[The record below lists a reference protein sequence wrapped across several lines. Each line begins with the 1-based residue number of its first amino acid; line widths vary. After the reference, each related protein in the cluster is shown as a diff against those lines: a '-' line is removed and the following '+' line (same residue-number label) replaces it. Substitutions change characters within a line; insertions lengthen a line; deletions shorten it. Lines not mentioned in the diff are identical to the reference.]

1 MYMYFCTQT
10 YICIYIYLC
19 VSVCLC
25 LYTYTYIQDRSVCNS
40 IKISLIQE
48 GIVRCVCI
56 CADSGLRMCV
66 WDGEWGGGGVGNNG
80 DYNTPVLPFDS
91 KSTDSR
97 EMMRYRVAKMH
108 KMP

>member
-1 MYMYFCTQT
+1 
-10 YICIYIYLC
+10 
-19 VSVCLC
+19 
-25 LYTYTYIQDRSVCNS
+25 
-40 IKISLIQE
+40 
-48 GIVRCVCI
+48 
-56 CADSGLRMCV
+56 MCV

-108 KMP
+108 RMP